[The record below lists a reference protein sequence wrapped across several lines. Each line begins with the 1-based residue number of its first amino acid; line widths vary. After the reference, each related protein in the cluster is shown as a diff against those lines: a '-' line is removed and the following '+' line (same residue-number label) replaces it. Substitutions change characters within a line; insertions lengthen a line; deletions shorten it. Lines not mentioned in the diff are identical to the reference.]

1 MKVRFNR
8 NLLDLDRI
16 APFLLL
22 TCQHGRHQRP
32 KHDEEHR
39 EEEEA
44 GVVKD
49 LACVVTDVEV
59 QQAY

>member
-1 MKVRFNR
+1 MKVQFNR
-8 NLLDLDRI
+8 NILDFDRI
-16 APFLLL
+16 TPFLLL
-22 TCQHGRHQRP
+22 TCQHGWHQCS

-39 EEEEA
+39 EEEES

-49 LACVVTDVEV
+49 LACIVTNVEV

>member
-1 MKVRFNR
+1 MNVYNR
-8 NLLDLDRI
+8 NILDFDRI
-16 APFLLL
+16 TPLFLL
-22 TCQHGRHQRP
+22 TCQHSWHQCS

-49 LACVVTDVEV
+49 LAGVVTDVEV